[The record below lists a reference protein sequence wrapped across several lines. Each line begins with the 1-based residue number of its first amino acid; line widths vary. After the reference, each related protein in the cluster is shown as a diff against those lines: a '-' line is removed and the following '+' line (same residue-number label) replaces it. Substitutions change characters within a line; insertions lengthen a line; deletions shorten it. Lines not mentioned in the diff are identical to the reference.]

1 MSLAFA
7 GALNPVLVFVIAGL
21 NGLVRPSDLGVRI
34 ALVADN
40 VASDQLVAAMGI
52 SRTTSDC
59 ARVAGALAGA
69 GIFAAFGIAPAY
81 VAVSSFYAL
90 GLLFTL
96 AIPATAGR
104 PHASD
109 GAQAGVQR
117 PSAWRDLREGLAYV
131 WSKPQLLAAMSIA
144 FLVNMTAYPQSN
156 GLLPYVAKDI
166 YRIDQT
172 GLGYLVASFA
182 FGALLG
188 SVALSLQGSNRP
200 ARLMIAAA
208 LGWYTMLLLF
218 AQMPGP
224 YGAVIMLALAG
235 FMQSLCMVTLAVLL
249 LRETAEK
256 FRGRVMGVRMLVIYS
271 LPLGL
276 LAAGAL
282 IDRIGFPAT
291 ATLYSLV
298 GLIFTLLIALR
309 WRTDLRNAD
318 LPAIPR

>member
-1 MSLAFA
+1 
-7 GALNPVLVFVIAGL
+7 
-21 NGLVRPSDLGVRI
+21 
-34 ALVADN
+34 
-40 VASDQLVAAMGI
+40 
-52 SRTTSDC
+52 
-59 ARVAGALAGA
+59 
-69 GIFAAFGIAPAY
+69 
-81 VAVSSFYAL
+81 
-90 GLLFTL
+90 
-96 AIPATAGR
+96 
-104 PHASD
+104 
-109 GAQAGVQR
+109 VQR
-117 PSAWRDLREGLAYV
+117 PSAWRDLREGLAFV

-156 GLLPYVAKDI
+156 GLLPYVAKNI
-166 YRIDQT
+166 YGIDQT

-182 FGALLG
+182 SGALLG
-188 SVALSLQGSNRP
+188 SIALSLRGTARP

-218 AQMPGP
+218 AQMPSP

-249 LRETAEK
+249 LRETADK

-282 IDRIGFPAT
+282 IERIGFPAT

-298 GLIFTLLIALR
+298 GLTFTLIIALR
-309 WRTDLRNAD
+309 WRTDLRKAD
-318 LPAIPR
+318 TVPSPLGGEDARP